1 MLLML
6 MRMLVLVL
14 IMMLML
20 LLLLVGHVV
29 MMAHGCSHGRIHSK
43 VMISRLHMGG
53 SLDDHI
59 FRSHLRSG
67 AHILSVAMVVGNPL
81 PRIHGR
87 RVCKT
92 RLIHGRLRR
101 SAVNRR
107 CRGAGLW
114 MLPHLDDSTRCWIV
128 CKRENKKE
136 KSAQVP
142 ATHVHV
148 QLILFFFVWGVVW
161 NKAQAKER
169 DIPCP
174 MVWCVLCCY
183 EILWGT
189 EQQTLADRRRNTQRD
204 TGRRLCGKKS
214 EVQKSPKG
222 EIMKKRNA
230 VACPSK
236 DVMQQII

>member
-1 MLLML
+1 MPVHDMLLML

-14 IMMLML
+14 IMMLMLML

-107 CRGAGLW
+107 GRGAGLW
-114 MLPHLDDSTRCWIV
+114 TLPRLDGSTRCWIV
-128 CKRENKKE
+128 CKRENKKK

-148 QLILFFFVWGVVW
+148 QLILFFFCFGCCLEQSAGKGKRHTLPHGVV
-161 NKAQAKER
+161 
-169 DIPCP
+169 
-174 MVWCVLCCY
+174 CVML
-183 EILWGT
+183 L
-189 EQQTLADRRRNTQRD
+189 
-204 TGRRLCGKKS
+204 
-214 EVQKSPKG
+214 
-222 EIMKKRNA
+222 
-230 VACPSK
+230 
-236 DVMQQII
+236 